1 MGPRPVSSHTA
12 CAATTGQ
19 QSNTPSTTSC
29 RPSCS
34 NHPCSVRLAFR
45 PRDGA
50 RGLRRSRVMAG
61 ARLILICGLPGSGKT
76 TFAKEL
82 APKVP
87 AVRLSPDEWKHD
99 LGIDYYDERRR
110 VQLEHRLWRL
120 AQELLTLGQSVILEN
135 GFWSREERDGLRLSA
150 RALGVAVELH
160 YLEAPVEELWRRLQV
175 RNDEGRPGVVPI
187 KREDLQRWA
196 LQFAA
201 PDAGERALFD
211 EAGLSAPWSRRQS
224 ARACARAQAALL

>member
-1 MGPRPVSSHTA
+1 
-12 CAATTGQ
+12 
-19 QSNTPSTTSC
+19 
-29 RPSCS
+29 
-34 NHPCSVRLAFR
+34 
-45 PRDGA
+45 
-50 RGLRRSRVMAG
+50 MAG

-76 TFAKEL
+76 TLAKEL

-160 YLEAPVEELWRRLQV
+160 YLEAPVEELWRRLQA
-175 RNDEGRPGVVPI
+175 RNDEARPGVVPI

-196 LQFAA
+196 LQFEA
-201 PDAGERALFD
+201 PDAAERALFD
-211 EAGLSAPWSRRQS
+211 EAGLSAPWSRR
-224 ARACARAQAALL
+224 

>member
-1 MGPRPVSSHTA
+1 
-12 CAATTGQ
+12 
-19 QSNTPSTTSC
+19 
-29 RPSCS
+29 
-34 NHPCSVRLAFR
+34 
-45 PRDGA
+45 
-50 RGLRRSRVMAG
+50 MAG

-76 TFAKEL
+76 TLAKEL

-175 RNDEGRPGVVPI
+175 RNDEARPGVVPI
-187 KREDLQRWA
+187 KREHLQRWA
-196 LQFAA
+196 LQFEA
-201 PDAGERALFD
+201 PDAAERALFD
-211 EAGLSAPWSRRQS
+211 EAGLSAPSSRR
-224 ARACARAQAALL
+224 